1 VPGNLRVF
9 VEGGLYHVYNRFA
22 RGESVF
28 SDPEEAI
35 EFVESSPGGEAARR
49 VDGLRV
55 DAGLQSLPHGIA
67 NIVDVSP
74 PTVSRWKNGTGTPP
88 LQTQTV
94 IANLR
99 FVVEC
104 LADYYTPE
112 ETRLWLHTPHPML
125 GRARAVDLIFSG
137 RTEEVLAVIDQLE
150 AGVHL

>member
-1 VPGNLRVF
+1 MSTAVARILGDLRDQ
-9 VEGGLYHVYNRFA
+9 GGL
-22 RGESVF
+22 RGA
-28 SDPEEAI
+28 D
-35 EFVESSPGGEAARR
+35 
-49 VDGLRV
+49 
-55 DAGLQSLPHGIA
+55 IA

-94 IANLR
+94 IADLR

-104 LADYYTPE
+104 LSDYYTPE

-125 GRARAVDLIFSG
+125 GRERAVDLIFSG

-150 AGVHL
+150 AGVYL